1 LLPLLTGEGR
11 EHHGEIMRVAARLA
25 REGKV
30 RPSVDDRTFTLAS
43 ASQAHALLERREANG
58 KVVIDVDA

>member
-1 LLPLLTGEGR
+1 
-11 EHHGEIMRVAARLA
+11 MRVAARLA